1 MYFDYPV
8 FFEIPVRPRV
18 RKFVTAKLCAA
29 DGTAQPLLITPET
42 SGISLNL
49 WGLCQSQKVM
59 QKSGWRKLTVWR
71 SGDTKTGLL
80 TDGAGRVI
88 APVDMTERLGLG
100 IREFHQSRHQ
110 YLLNHSELETFS
122 SWVDY
127 VILNEMVE
135 YCRAAPKTAP
145 LLRIKAFTDKYDFS
159 TDDLNEEALRQTYYR
174 SRAGK
179 SSYNF
184 SPTIV
189 RQLHFQPL
197 TDQRMAA

>member
-1 MYFDYPV
+1 M
-8 FFEIPVRPRV
+8 
-18 RKFVTAKLCAA
+18 
-29 DGTAQPLLITPET
+29 
-42 SGISLNL
+42 
-49 WGLCQSQKVM
+49 
-59 QKSGWRKLTVWR
+59 
-71 SGDTKTGLL
+71 
-80 TDGAGRVI
+80 
-88 APVDMTERLGLG
+88 
-100 IREFHQSRHQ
+100 
-110 YLLNHSELETFS
+110 
-122 SWVDY
+122 DY

-184 SPTIV
+184 SGAIV